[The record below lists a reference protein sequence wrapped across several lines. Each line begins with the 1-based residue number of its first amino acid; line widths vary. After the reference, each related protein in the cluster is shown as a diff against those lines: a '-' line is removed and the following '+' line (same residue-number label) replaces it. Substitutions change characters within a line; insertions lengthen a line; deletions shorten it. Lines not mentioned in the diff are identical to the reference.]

1 MPCHWMASPAA
12 CSSCASWLALELAEE
27 ARVVEEFVELFE
39 VTLGEEPRS
48 KEGLTVR
55 PLRSR
60 SLAVRK

>member
-1 MPCHWMASPAA
+1 MASPAA

-27 ARVVEEFVELFE
+27 AMVIAEFVELFAVAVDE
-39 VTLGEEPRS
+39 LPRS